1 MSTENFTD
9 KVYQALTTAINK
21 ATDNENVAVEPI
33 HLLLAI
39 WEQEDRFLKN
49 VIEKC
54 NASMKDFERAAN
66 KVLVRCSTQ
75 HPPPPTP
82 SLSSSMQVVLAKA
95 RKVMRELGD
104 SLIAI
109 DTMIYALFENDSIK
123 DILSQISL
131 KQKDVFDILKQ
142 LRGDRKIDNS
152 TAEDQFDALNK
163 YGIDMIKL
171 VESGKLDPVIGR
183 DEEIRRV
190 IRVLCRRTKNNP
202 VLIGEPGVGKT
213 AIVEGLAQRI
223 VRRDVPSNL
232 QCKLVSLD
240 MGSLVAGTK
249 YRGEFEERLKS
260 ILKEVT
266 ESKEGVILFIDEIHL
281 VLGAGKSEGSMDAAN
296 LLKPMLARGE
306 LRVIGAT
313 TLDEYKKHVE
323 KDAAFERRFQ
333 QVMVAEPSVESTI
346 SILRGLKE
354 KYENHHG
361 VKIKDSAL
369 VAAAQLSSRYIT
381 SRFLPDKAIDLID
394 EASANI
400 RVQLDSQP
408 EIIDTLERRQL
419 QLQIEETALSKEKD
433 DASKTR
439 LVNVRA
445 ELSQIQ
451 DQLQPLKVQHQNETK
466 ILCEIRDAKTK
477 IDDLKIKAEEA
488 ERQRDLSKAAD
499 IRYYAIPDLEK
510 HIFILEKKQHDKE
523 NTENTDEISL
533 LSSIVGPEQVAEVV
547 ARWTGIPVQRLNQS
561 QIERLLK
568 LNEHLSKDVVGQD
581 EAVQSVADAILRSR
595 AGLGRLNQP
604 TGSFL
609 FLGPTGVGKT
619 ELAKALARY
628 LFDDEK
634 YLVRIDMSEYME
646 AHSVSKLI
654 GSPPGYVGYE
664 EGGQLTEI
672 VRKRPYSVV
681 LLDEIEKAHPS
692 VLNILLEVMDD
703 ARLTDGRGKI
713 VDFSNTVIILTS
725 NIGQMHILD
734 YAQTASKNDSEDT
747 KSDHRSLPESVKKL
761 VMNELKMTV
770 RPEILNRLDD
780 IIIFNRLGYDNLSDI
795 AKIQVLQIQKRLN
808 DKDIKINLDET
819 AINFIVDHV
828 YDPIYGARPIKRY
841 LEKHLVTDISK
852 MLIKG
857 EIPRHSIINITRD
870 LKYNNI
876 TDNDSLDI
884 HDTPFIYD
892 VTVDNSSSV
901 ESPEVSGQIIKTKK
915 AKRSFPDK
923 IDEFSDE
930 DDYMR
935 ID

>member
-1 MSTENFTD
+1 MSTKNFTD
-9 KVYQALTTAINK
+9 KVHQAYITATEKSTYNK
-21 ATDNENVAVEPI
+21 NVTVEPI

-49 VIEKC
+49 VFENC
-54 NASMKDFERAAN
+54 NANIKDFERVAN
-66 KVLVRCSTQ
+66 TVLVRCLTQ
-75 HPPPPTP
+75 HHLPLTP
-82 SLSSSMQVVLAKA
+82 SLSSSTQVVLELA
-95 RKVMRELGD
+95 RNVMRELGD
-104 SLIAI
+104 SFIAI
-109 DTMIYALFENDSIK
+109 DTMLFALFENDSIK
-123 DILSQISL
+123 DILSQISVR
-131 KQKDVFDILKQ
+131 QKDVFDILKQ
-142 LRGDRKIDNS
+142 LRGDKKIYES
-152 TAEDQFDALNK
+152 TVKDQFDALNK

-171 VESGKLDPVIGR
+171 VENGELDPVIGR

-223 VRRDVPSNL
+223 ARRDVPSNL

-240 MGSLVAGTK
+240 MGSLVAGTQ
-249 YRGEFEERLKS
+249 YHGEFEKRLVS

-296 LLKPMLARGE
+296 LLKPMLARSK

-313 TLDEYKKHVE
+313 TLDKYKKHVE
-323 KDAAFERRFQ
+323 KDPAFERRFQ
-333 QVMVAEPSVESTI
+333 QVIVAEPPVESTI

-354 KYENHHG
+354 KYENHHD

-400 RVQLDSQP
+400 RVQLDFQP
-408 EIIDTLERRQL
+408 ESIDTLERRQL
-419 QLQIEETALSKEKD
+419 QLRIEEAALSKEKY

-439 LVNVRA
+439 LLNVCA
-445 ELSQIQ
+445 ELSQIH
-451 DQLQPLKVQHQNETK
+451 DQLQPLKVRHQNETK

-477 IDDLKIKAEEA
+477 IDDLKNKAKEA
-488 ERQRDLSKAAD
+488 EQQRDLSKAAD
-499 IRYYAIPDLEK
+499 ICYHVIPDLEK
-510 HIFILEKKQHDKE
+510 RIFSLEKKQLEKQ
-523 NTENTDEISL
+523 NTENTDENSL
-533 LSSIVGPEQVAEVV
+533 SRSIVGPEQVAEVV

-595 AGLGRLNQP
+595 AGLGRLNKP

-619 ELAKALARY
+619 ELAKALARN

-703 ARLTDGRGKI
+703 ARLTDGRGK
-713 VDFSNTVIILTS
+713 VVYFSNTVIILTS

-734 YAQTASKNDSEDT
+734 YAQAASKNGSEDT
-747 KSDHRSLPESVKKL
+747 KSDHRSLPKSVKKL
-761 VMNELKMTV
+761 VMNELKATV
-770 RPEILNRLDD
+770 KPEILNRLDD
-780 IIIFNRLGYDNLSDI
+780 IIIFNRLDYDNLADI
-795 AKIQVLQIQKRLN
+795 TKIQILKIQKRLN
-808 DKDIKINLDET
+808 DRDIKINLDET
-819 AINFIVDHV
+819 TINFIIDYV
-828 YDPIYGARPIKRY
+828 YDPIYGVRPIKRY

-870 LKYNNI
+870 FKFNNI

-892 VTVDNSSSV
+892 VTVNNSSSI
-901 ESPEVSGQIIKTKK
+901 ESPEISGQIIKTKK

-930 DDYMR
+930 GDYMN
-935 ID
+935 